1 MEINDILK
9 LIEAVSE
16 HGLTSFVL
24 EENGSKISM
33 KKEKESNNRYGGPGG
48 ADGNCA
54 HGGRCP
60 GYFRHS
66 AFRPGR
72 LYGACSFCGGNRNVT
87 LRVHRI
93 R

>member
-33 KKEKESNNRYGGPGG
+33 KKEKEVITVTAAP

-54 HGGRCP
+54 RGGRCP